1 MQWLTPTIALYAASV
16 AIPLLLL
23 MYFLKL
29 KRQQHFVSSTL
40 LWKRAVQDLQVNA
53 PFQKI
58 RRNILLL
65 LQMLAILAV
74 LLALAGPLLSLNTT
88 TADRH
93 VLLIDR
99 SASMKTIENQTTR
112 LELAKKQARNYIE
125 SLRSRDVF
133 TFQDTSDQAMIITF
147 DNQAK
152 VMCNF
157 TSDKRQLLAAIDSIT
172 PTDAGSSIA
181 QAVTVARAFA
191 QSPGEDNVN
200 LSVSNPAQLVLFS
213 DGQIS
218 DAEKITIGP
227 DEMIFNCLGTS
238 ADNFALT
245 AMQARRSYENP
256 DELNIF
262 ATVANF
268 SDSARTIDI
277 QLALNDQVRAVK
289 SVTVDPLRQDPA
301 IGSDL
306 PGKVSVSFT
315 LNGVESGLLE
325 VRQLKKDS
333 LSADDA
339 AWAVVSPPKR
349 ITALL
354 VTKGNPPLET
364 ALSSCPLAALDTCL
378 PGEFNAKF
386 NLNSNSG
393 TNDNSNDDSNTDS
406 DDNTYTNSN
415 LNQTDSLP
423 KNYDIIILDKY
434 VPENLP
440 RARYLVFGR
449 PPSDL
454 GVTADELIKNQFIA
468 DWRPQHPV
476 LKYVNLNNVFATDS
490 LKYTLPRDAEILAE
504 FNEAPA
510 IVLLRRHGSVFLLVG
525 FDVME
530 SNWPFEPS
538 FVLFCYNAVNFL
550 ALEYNQD
557 QQYNLPVS
565 KPVTIENLPPE
576 TIARISVPNLPEQE
590 IIIGDSGV
598 LRYSATERAGIYV
611 VEIPDQP
618 PRYFAVN
625 LLNENESNINP
636 QKELT
641 FTGLTLQ
648 ARDESLSLAN
658 LPLWPYLVAF
668 ALFIAVLEWLVY
680 IKKVRL

>member
-1 MQWLTPTIALYAASV
+1 MQWLTPTIALYAAAAAV
-16 AIPLLLL
+16 PLLLL

-29 KRQQHFVSSTL
+29 KRQRHFVSSTL

-99 SASMKTIENQTTR
+99 SASMNTLENHISR
-112 LELAKKQARNYIE
+112 LDLAKEQARNYIG
-125 SLRSRDVF
+125 SLRSRDLF
-133 TFQDTSDQAMIITF
+133 TLQDSSDQAMIITF

-172 PTDAGSSIA
+172 ATDAGSSIA

-191 QSPGEDNVN
+191 QSPGEENAN
-200 LSVSNPAQLVLFS
+200 MSVSNPAQLVLFS
-213 DGQIS
+213 DGRIS
-218 DAEKITIGP
+218 DAEQITIDS
-227 DEMIFNCLGTS
+227 DEMIFNCLGTTT
-238 ADNFALT
+238 DNLALT

-268 SDSARTIDI
+268 SDSAKTIDT
-277 QLALNDQVRAVK
+277 QLTLNDQVRAVK
-289 SVTVDPLRQDPA
+289 SITVGPLSQDPA
-301 IGSDL
+301 TGSDL

-325 VRQLKKDS
+325 VRQLQKDS

-339 AWAVVSPPKR
+339 AWAVVSPPRK
-349 ITALL
+349 ISALL
-354 VTKGNPPLET
+354 VTGGNPPLET
-364 ALSSCPLAALDTCL
+364 ALASCSLAVLDTC
-378 PGEFNAKF
+378 PPNEFDTNF
-386 NLNSNSG
+386 NQA
-393 TNDNSNDDSNTDS
+393 DSF
-406 DDNTYTNSN
+406 
-415 LNQTDSLP
+415 P
-423 KNYDIIILDKY
+423 KNYDIIILDNY

-449 PPSDL
+449 PPRDI

-476 LKYVNLNNVFATDS
+476 LKYVNLNNIFATQS
-490 LKYTLPRDAEILAE
+490 LKYSLPRDAEVLAE

-510 IVLLRRHGSVFLLVG
+510 MALLRRHGSVFLLVG

-557 QQYNLPVS
+557 QQHNLPVS
-565 KPVTIENLPPE
+565 KPFTIENLPSG
-576 TIARISVPNLPEQE
+576 TVARISAPNHPEQK
-590 IIIGDSGV
+590 ITVGDSGA
-598 LRYSATERAGIYV
+598 LRYSATDRAGIYV

-618 PRYFAVN
+618 RRYFAVN
-625 LLNENESNINP
+625 LLDETESNIKP

-641 FTGLTLQ
+641 FTGQKLQ
-648 ARDESLSLAN
+648 ARDKSLAVAN

-668 ALFIAVLEWLVY
+668 ALFVAVLEWLVY
-680 IKKVRL
+680 IRKVRL